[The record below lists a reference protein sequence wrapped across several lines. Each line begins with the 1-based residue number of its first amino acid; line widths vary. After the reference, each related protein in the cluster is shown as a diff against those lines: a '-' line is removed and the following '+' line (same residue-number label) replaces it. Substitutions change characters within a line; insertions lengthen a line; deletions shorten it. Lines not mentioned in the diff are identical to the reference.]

1 MVSLDEVKHTHGW
14 IFGAFVGG
22 LFYAIL
28 TRTGIDISPSGI
40 GLTILGAF
48 ESSVNEQSRIF
59 FNIAEITLYIIPVI
73 SFLAIW
79 YHHGRNGLIAYVVV
93 MILSYA
99 FFLYFWK
106 V

>member
-1 MVSLDEVKHTHGW
+1 MDEVKRTHSW

-40 GLTILGAF
+40 GLTILRAF
-48 ESSVNEQSRIF
+48 EPYVIEQSRIV
-59 FNIAEITLYIIPVI
+59 FNIGEIVLYAIPVI
-73 SFLAIW
+73 SLLAIW
-79 YHHGRNGLIAYVVV
+79 YHHGRNGFIAYVIV

>member
-1 MVSLDEVKHTHGW
+1 MDDVKRTHGW
-14 IFGAFVGG
+14 ILGAFVGG

-28 TRTGIDISPSGI
+28 TRTGIDVSPSGI
-40 GLTILGAF
+40 GLNLLSVF
-48 ESSVNEQSRIF
+48 EPWITEQSRIV
-59 FNIAEITLYIIPVI
+59 FNIAEIFLYTFPVI

-79 YHHGRNGLIAYVVV
+79 YHHGRNGLVAYVVV
-93 MILSYA
+93 IILSYV